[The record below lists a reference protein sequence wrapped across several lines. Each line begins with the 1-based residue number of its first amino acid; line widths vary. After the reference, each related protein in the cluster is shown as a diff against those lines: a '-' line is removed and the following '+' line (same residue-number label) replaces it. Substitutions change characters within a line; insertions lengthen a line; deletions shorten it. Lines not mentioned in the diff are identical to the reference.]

1 MSIERYTI
9 VILESRYGYL
19 FGETSVI
26 NVTCNQASM
35 FCNQASKM
43 FSLALSA
50 AWVWLYPELGLSGD
64 NIGSVGDSC
73 RRIVCLRKEMIITM
87 KYSKEW

>member
-26 NVTCNQASM
+26 NVT
-35 FCNQASKM
+35 CNQASKM